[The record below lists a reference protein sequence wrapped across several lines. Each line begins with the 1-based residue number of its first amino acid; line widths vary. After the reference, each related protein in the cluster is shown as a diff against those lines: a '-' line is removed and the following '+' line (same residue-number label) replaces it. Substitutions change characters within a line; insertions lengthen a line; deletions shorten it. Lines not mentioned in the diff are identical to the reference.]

1 MKAKSPDRSV
11 LLLPKEVYL
20 GDADFDLAD
29 CYSDNGS
36 SFNDRLHFHDF
47 YELSVFYEGR
57 SDFLV
62 SGERF
67 VMGERSVQL
76 IRPSDYHRQNV
87 APGDHIRYF
96 NLMFTDSF
104 LPPALREML
113 DADSRP
119 LCMSLPGG
127 GEWSHLLT
135 SVRYAKAQFDRS
147 PDDALTAL
155 LCRSLVELLCYTVLR
170 GRDLPGGSESGT
182 WEEAV
187 RIAISFVQKNY
198 RRPITLGDAASAAG
212 LSQAYFSTLFRQVTG
227 VPFSD
232 YLASYRLK
240 IADRYLHSGDLPIKQ
255 IASLCGFSSPGYFI
269 TRYRRQYGNTPK
281 RAKEGRGTGDE

>member
-1 MKAKSPDRSV
+1 MKSRNPTPSV

-20 GDADFDLAD
+20 GDVDFDLAD
-29 CYSDNGS
+29 CYSENAS

-47 YELSVFYEGR
+47 YELSVIYEGR

-62 SGERF
+62 SGEQF
-67 VMGERSVQL
+67 GMERGSVQL

-87 APGDHIRYF
+87 APGDHIRYY
-96 NLMFTDSF
+96 NLMFTDAF
-104 LPPALREML
+104 LPSSLQEML

-119 LCMSLPGG
+119 LCINLPEGR
-127 GEWSHLLT
+127 EWSYLLS
-135 SVRYAKAQFDRS
+135 SVRYAKIQFDRS

-155 LCRSLVELLCYTVLR
+155 LCRSLVELLCYAVLR
-170 GRDLPGGSESGT
+170 GRESSGGNEGGT
-182 WEEAV
+182 SEEAV
-187 RIAISFVQKNY
+187 RIAVGYVQKNY
-198 RRPITLGDAASAAG
+198 RRPITLSDAASAAG
-212 LSQAYFSTLFRQVTG
+212 LSGAYFSTLFRRVMG

-255 IASLCGFSSPGYFI
+255 IAALCGFSSPGYFI
-269 TRYRRQYGNTPK
+269 TRYKRQYGTTPK
-281 RAKEGRGTGDE
+281 RAKKDREV